1 MCHTEKALKSSPL
14 LSLLGDTSMVLELLT
29 GGTRFPKE
37 QQEMLQS
44 SCPPAFFLHPPSPRN
59 LYEPPVWSKLPEF
72 VRRHVDLGL
81 PVYGNLEVPPLR
93 WKKQQELL

>member
-44 SCPPAFFLHPPSPRN
+44 SCPPPFSYTPPPPETCMNHQSDQSCQN
-59 LYEPPVWSKLPEF
+59 L
-72 VRRHVDLGL
+72 LGDML
-81 PVYGNLEVPPLR
+81 TWACLCMVT
-93 WKKQQELL
+93 